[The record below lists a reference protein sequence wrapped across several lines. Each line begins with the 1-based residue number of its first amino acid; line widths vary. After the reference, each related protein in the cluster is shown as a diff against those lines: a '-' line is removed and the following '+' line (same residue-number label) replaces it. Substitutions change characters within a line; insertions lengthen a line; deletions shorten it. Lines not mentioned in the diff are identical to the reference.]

1 MNQQLAQQL
10 KTEGLAATAAANLDW
25 CHLMRPVF
33 DSWLDLRVAQN
44 EPEFRM
50 EEFRHYVSEVGD
62 SWLPKSHKVWGA
74 FTVAMLRE
82 GVIQRAGYMRPAQ
95 SAATHGHWVR
105 VYRRAVQ

>member
-1 MNQQLAQQL
+1 MNLAQQL
-10 KTEGLAATAAANLDW
+10 KTEGLAATASANLDW

-62 SWLPKSHKVWGA
+62 SWLPSSPHTWGA
-74 FTVAMLRE
+74 FTVAMIKE
-82 GVIQRAGYMRPAQ
+82 GRIQWTGRYEQAH
-95 SAATHGHWVR
+95 SASTHRHPVK
-105 VYRRAVQ
+105 VLTAAAH